1 MTYYSFSHYNGKEW
15 LCVSCTPSST
25 IQLHSTVAKGQLRL
39 PLMKPIST
47 ECTHIIWVHIS
58 WSMLKISTI
67 LVKPSAP
74 PSRSFHILTQSCLQE
89 SLHPGDFYDP
99 DICRRACNLQK
110 WSQAVTFIFLKKIIF
125 VFIHHIIFMGY
136 FHSLWSKGCP
146 SLDFTLQQDFIK
158 IWAV

>member
-25 IQLHSTVAKGQLRL
+25 IQLHSTVAKGQLHL

-58 WSMLKISTI
+58 WSMLKISKI

-74 PSRSFHILTQSCLQE
+74 PSRSFHILTESCLQE
-89 SLHPGDFYDP
+89 SFHPGDFYNPSVQFTEMTPGCD
-99 DICRRACNLQK
+99 L
-110 WSQAVTFIFLKKIIF
+110 FKKKKKNHFCLYSPYNIYELFPFRMIQRQ
-125 VFIHHIIFMGY
+125 
-136 FHSLWSKGCP
+136 
-146 SLDFTLQQDFIK
+146 DFTQQ
-158 IWAV
+158 